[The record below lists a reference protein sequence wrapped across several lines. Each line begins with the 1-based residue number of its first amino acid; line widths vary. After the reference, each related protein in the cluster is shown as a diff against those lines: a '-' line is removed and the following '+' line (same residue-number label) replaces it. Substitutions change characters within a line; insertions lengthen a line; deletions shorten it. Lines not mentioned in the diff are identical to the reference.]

1 MSFSGSFQS
10 EALFSQP
17 SFSWLHLNKHSALR
31 WGLPMRHFG
40 LKAVSYLQRQNKC
53 HYASC
58 FTRLQNAKE
67 GKSAYSWLHLQLV
80 RAAKVSHGL
89 ARGEGLPWPPV
100 MEAAVLEAFNA
111 QYKQPLQSLAAGAS
125 SARIVTKAERAEG
138 QKLWENFALRT
149 GAPCWPSEGLG
160 CWPELRQA
168 GTWTY
173 GCCLTEHCWGL
184 WAELSPEPSAEQR
197 SADSGSTYSFI
208 EDFFLWPFTK
218 KDLSAPLIVVTSVP
232 YS

>member
-67 GKSAYSWLHLQLV
+67 GKSGYSWLHLQLV
-80 RAAKVSHGL
+80 SGL

-100 MEAAVLEAFNA
+100 VEAAILEAFNA
-111 QYKQPLQSLAAGAS
+111 QYKQPLQPLTAGIN

-138 QKLWENFALRT
+138 QKLWEHFALGT
-149 GAPCWPSEGLG
+149 GVPCWPSEGLG
-160 CWPELRQA
+160 CWPELRRA

-173 GCCLTEHCWGL
+173 DCCWTKRCWDL
-184 WAELSPEPSAEQR
+184 WAEQNPEPSAEQR
-197 SADSGSTYSFI
+197 PAGPGSIYSLT

-218 KDLSAPLIVVTSVP
+218 KELSAPLIVVTSVP
-232 YS
+232 CS